1 MRTKLIIDMFAAMW
15 ICAACEKVEII
26 NESADA
32 ESEGVKEIVMH
43 VGGIAWS
50 YEDSGISDAP
60 NNGSRRD
67 AAASDASTRALEANG
82 EAMKELWVFDVIGD
96 SCALICKQTEVDDN
110 FGSVSMKLSGCIQS

>member
-1 MRTKLIIDMFAAMW
+1 MKTRVIRGMCAAMW

-26 NESADA
+26 NESTGD

-50 YEDSGISDAP
+50 YEDSGICDAP
-60 NNGSRRD
+60 SYGSRRD
-67 AAASDASTRALEANG
+67 AAARDAATRALEANG

-96 SCALICKQTEVDDN
+96 S
-110 FGSVSMKLSGCIQS
+110 